1 MSANIL
7 PFRLTV
13 AQYACVVQ
21 RCEATVR
28 REIRARNIVAEG
40 VPYLIH
46 PRELPAEIDVP
57 LALARLSHAGLLPPA
72 PPTRRATALPS
83 PPPVPA

>member
-1 MSANIL
+1 MSSTNIL

-13 AQYACVVQ
+13 AQYAVVTQ

-40 VPYLIH
+40 TPYLIH

-57 LALARLSHAGLLPPA
+57 LALARLSSAGLLPGAPA
-72 PPTRRATALPS
+72 PRATALPS

>member
-1 MSANIL
+1 MSTNIL

-13 AQYACVVQ
+13 AQYAVIVQ

-57 LALARLSHAGLLPPA
+57 LALARLSAAGLLPAAPA
-72 PPTRRATALPS
+72 PRATALPS